1 MGDWTTLDVM
11 WVPPHVG
18 QTPYSA
24 VLSIDLSI
32 ITGTDA
38 DSVADKRILTDC
50 QEWDGVPDLH
60 PRSID
65 GLGDRACFLHTTKYG
80 ITANIDVRTRNVVIE
95 VSYGPPATGSAPAL
109 SEQQGEQAVRTMVAE
124 VLRQLS

>member
-1 MGDWTTLDVM
+1 MGDWTTLDVT
-11 WVPPHVG
+11 WVPPHLG
-18 QTPYSA
+18 QTPYSD

-38 DSVADKRILTDC
+38 DGVRTLDDC

-65 GLGDRACFLHTTKYG
+65 GLGDRACFLHTKYG

-109 SEQQGEQAVRTMVAE
+109 SEQQGEHAVRTMVAE
-124 VLRQLS
+124 VLR